1 MKVLLDANLSRVF
14 EEELAY
20 RLEASGWTVG
30 HAYDEDL
37 HAIDNG
43 ALMQAALDAGYT
55 HLATFDK
62 RMAKMHV
69 ALLPILLMDQ
79 PANVESEHTYAT
91 VLALANRLKGGDLVV
106 GYHEVEVPGYE
117 MSQAL
122 ADVRAKRHPMHPD
135 NIARQEANAAR
146 RSKVVCG

>member
-14 EEELAY
+14 EEELAHH
-20 RLEASGWTVG
+20 LEGSGWTVG
-30 HAYDEDL
+30 HAYDEGL

-69 ALLPILLMDQ
+69 ALMPILLMDQ
-79 PANVESEHTYAT
+79 PANVESAHTDAT
-91 VLALANRLKGGDLVV
+91 VLALANRLKGGDLEV
-106 GYHEVEVPGYE
+106 GYHEVAVLGYE

-122 ADVRAKRHPMHPD
+122 ADVQANRHPMHPH
-135 NIARQEANAAR
+135 NIARREGKGTR
-146 RSKVVCG
+146 GKVVVR